1 MLVRMAISIESKIV
15 KTEMIQK
22 MPIVIPDNDKI
33 VRILLTIIAWN
44 AKIKLS
50 LMSLKISN
58 IVRKISKKI
67 MVKVIYFVFAD
78 MKAVI
83 LTSIFGN
90 IA

>member
-1 MLVRMAISIESKIV
+1 MAISIESKIV